1 MNILYSCN
9 FYNLYDLNFINFS
22 NFYWNLFEFCMKIK
36 CYVFYLI
43 NNIHFYVIM
52 KNKEM
57 KLFDYYKVVSEKLRK
72 TPLYMYIRISKK
84 SHL

>member
-1 MNILYSCN
+1 
-9 FYNLYDLNFINFS
+9 
-22 NFYWNLFEFCMKIK
+22 MKIK

-72 TPLYMYIRISKK
+72 TSLYMYIRISKK
-84 SHL
+84 SHLVYNYFVFYSKS

>member
-1 MNILYSCN
+1 
-9 FYNLYDLNFINFS
+9 
-22 NFYWNLFEFCMKIK
+22 
-36 CYVFYLI
+36 
-43 NNIHFYVIM
+43 M